1 MASDRASDSAE
12 EMAAEVAAF
21 LADRYGATELVGAT
35 APVGAPEPV
44 GEPRA
49 QVLAARIRADAS
61 RIAAAQAEQL
71 SLVAELTSVVGAQAV
86 AELAARPPG
95 SGGAPDQELIASA
108 MVGELQVV
116 LGVGAR
122 PAGRLLDLA
131 HRLTTV
137 LPDTLD
143 ALAEGRLD
151 LVRAR
156 TLAEATEGLST
167 ADARLVQDRLLAVA
181 GSSPWDGLSPR
192 SWRDRTARTVTRVD
206 ADAAARRRKQRRAAR
221 SVRSAP
227 TGDGMAELVIDTDAA
242 DVAMVEQV
250 LTDLAHTRDDHSEHG
265 EYVPMDQRRVDA
277 FVEVF
282 RTIRDGRDLPE
293 VPVRRERELGLVAH
307 LDTFFGTGPVANDPG
322 QVRGLTGHAFLDPQ
336 TTREQAHTMAGT
348 GATSLL
354 LVDPAG
360 VLTRVVRLPTAPPG
374 GWTRQLL
381 HQAVRARLDLGDLPA
396 LRCDTYAPTVAIT
409 DQVRARNPR
418 CTAYDCPTR
427 AHRCD
432 LDHDVPWPRGPTAV
446 DNLAPRHRR
455 HHQLKTRGLVRTRL
469 NQDGSV
475 EHSML
480 TGLTVTTRPE
490 PLPGYAP
497 GEGYGP
503 TANIDSA

>member
-1 MASDRASDSAE
+1 
-12 EMAAEVAAF
+12 MAADVDAY
-21 LADRYGATELVGAT
+21 LADRFGATELVGPART
-35 APVGAPEPV
+35 AW
-44 GEPRA
+44 
-49 QVLAARIRADAS
+49 LAARIRANALLLAS
-61 RIAAAQAEQL
+61 AEATQL
-71 SLVAELTSVVGAQAV
+71 ALVAELSALVEADAV

-250 LTDLAHTRDDHSEHG
+250 LTDLAHTRDDH
-265 EYVPMDQRRVDA
+265 
-277 FVEVF
+277 
-282 RTIRDGRDLPE
+282 T
-293 VPVRRERELGLVAH
+293 
-307 LDTFFGTGPVANDPG
+307 
-322 QVRGLTGHAFLDPQ
+322 
-336 TTREQAHTMAGT
+336 
-348 GATSLL
+348 
-354 LVDPAG
+354 
-360 VLTRVVRLPTAPPG
+360 
-374 GWTRQLL
+374 
-381 HQAVRARLDLGDLPA
+381 
-396 LRCDTYAPTVAIT
+396 
-409 DQVRARNPR
+409 
-418 CTAYDCPTR
+418 
-427 AHRCD
+427 
-432 LDHDVPWPRGPTAV
+432 
-446 DNLAPRHRR
+446 
-455 HHQLKTRGLVRTRL
+455 
-469 NQDGSV
+469 
-475 EHSML
+475 
-480 TGLTVTTRPE
+480 
-490 PLPGYAP
+490 
-497 GEGYGP
+497 
-503 TANIDSA
+503 